1 MATIIGTDQN
11 GYVTYVNQPA
21 VNRTL
26 AKNELTAN
34 DVLEEVNEVSDEVG
48 NVSDE
53 VNANKITSVTQEYLN
68 VEIPSNLYVNLP
80 LPESVPANGFLYAT
94 TEDWNRP
101 ASGVT
106 PFIVHS
112 RKSGVTIFGTSA
124 VTFPKI
130 VLRFYYVN
138 YDVKGGV

>member
-1 MATIIGTDQN
+1 MSTIIGTNED
-11 GYVTYVNQPA
+11 GYVTYVNPPD
-21 VNRTL
+21 VSRTL
-26 AKNELTAN
+26 SKNELTAN
-34 DVLEEVNEVSDEVG
+34 DVLEEVNGVSEEVND
-48 NVSDE
+48 VSEE
-53 VNANKITSVTQEYLN
+53 VNANKITSVIQEYLN
-68 VEIPSNLYVNLP
+68 VEIPSNLSVNLA

-101 ASGVT
+101 ASGVA

-130 VLRFYYVN
+130 VLRFYYVD